1 MDTSRHARAAI
12 PRTATTLVRFVDDD
26 RGRPALFVET
36 ADRGT
41 LLLAIVRSIYETGL
55 RIAGSRITMRNDR
68 ARDWFYLVESDGSP
82 IGATRRH
89 QVEWRVASAIAAMD
103 RIEDWL
109 AG

>member
-1 MDTSRHARAAI
+1 MDMSQRARAAI
-12 PRTATTLVRFVDDD
+12 ARTATTSVRFVDDD
-26 RGRPALFVET
+26 RGTHALFVET

-41 LLLAIVRSIYETGL
+41 LLLAIVRSIYQMNL

-82 IGATRRH
+82 VDAERRH
-89 QVEWRVASAIAAMD
+89 QVEWTVASAIAAMD

-109 AG
+109 AS

>member
-1 MDTSRHARAAI
+1 MDAARYARAAI
-12 PRTATTLVRFVDDD
+12 PRTATTSVRCVDND
-26 RGRPALFVET
+26 RGRPALFLET
-36 ADRGT
+36 AYRGT
-41 LLLAIVRSIYETGL
+41 LLLAIVRSIYEMGL

-82 IGATRRH
+82 IGAARRH
-89 QVEWRVASAIAAMD
+89 QVEWTVASAIAAMD